1 MNAED
6 TEAMQAL
13 DNRLRKMFAG
23 LDADAGFEQRLQ
35 ARVTTLAARSPAEAL
50 ARIEREHD
58 RARTA
63 ADRAARVDAL
73 AIAIGGI
80 GSLVAV
86 WRLAPSIAHLYS
98 TSLETASPALIS
110 VATLAASGA
119 ALWALL
125 RQCDVDL
132 RRLVGV

>member
-13 DNRLRKMFAG
+13 DNRLRKIFAG
-23 LDADAGFEQRLQ
+23 LDATPGFEQRLQ
-35 ARVTTLAARSPAEAL
+35 ARIATLATQPSAEAL
-50 ARIEREHD
+50 ARLEQEHD
-58 RARTA
+58 RARAA
-63 ADRAARVDAL
+63 ADRAARVDGL

-98 TSLETASPALIS
+98 TSLEAASPTLIS
-110 VATLAASGA
+110 IATLAVVGV
-119 ALWALL
+119 ALWAVL
-125 RQCDVDL
+125 RQFDVDP
-132 RRLVGV
+132 RRLVGT

>member
-13 DNRLRKMFAG
+13 DNRLRKIFAG
-23 LDADAGFEQRLQ
+23 LDAAPGFEQRLQ
-35 ARVTTLAARSPAEAL
+35 ARITTLATQPPAEAL
-50 ARIEREHD
+50 ARLEQEHD
-58 RARTA
+58 RARAA
-63 ADRAARVDAL
+63 ADRAARVDGL

-98 TSLETASPALIS
+98 TSLEAAGPAMIS
-110 VATLAASGA
+110 IATLAVAGA
-119 ALWALL
+119 ALWFVL
-125 RQCDVDL
+125 RQFDVDP
-132 RRLVGV
+132 RRLVGA